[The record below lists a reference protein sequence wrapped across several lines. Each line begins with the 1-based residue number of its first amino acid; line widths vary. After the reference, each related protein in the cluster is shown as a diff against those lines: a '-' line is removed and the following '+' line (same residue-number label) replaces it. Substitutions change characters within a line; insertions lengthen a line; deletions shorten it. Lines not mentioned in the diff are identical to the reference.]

1 MEFSVDK
8 FDFENIKLKTP
19 KALQGGT
26 YSAKL
31 VLNDKPVIIQTPKCK
46 TKNGIHNTSK
56 NAYCDLLMNIDH
68 NEFIE
73 SLEKF
78 QEKMRSLI
86 LENGD
91 DWFHESPTI
100 DEIEYNWNNSI
111 RPYKKK
117 NFLIRTFI
125 SKNKAL
131 NKFNLQIYNSNGE
144 LIEDTENI
152 NSDNTVVCILELQNL
167 KFSSQSFHLEIIL
180 RQVMVI
186 KEEPLFNKC
195 LIKLDNKKTENT
207 ETEDKIITTQ
217 QLSESNNIEDA
228 VEDTVENNNTNDDNN
243 NTDDNNKTTDN
254 NILEKSVK
262 QSEVSEEESEDE
274 SDQSDEESDNENI
287 DISKNNINNLETSKV
302 NLVINEEPPT
312 EKTPISNVVEIE
324 DNEKKP
330 KTLEKM
336 TELEEINLNIDN
348 ESTIKLKNPNE
359 VYLDIYRAAKQKAKQ
374 AKKQAIKAYLEAK
387 KIKDLYLLD
396 SIDTSED
403 ESDTELE
410 LFSEN

>member
-217 QLSESNNIEDA
+217 RLSESNDIENA
-228 VEDTVENNNTNDDNN
+228 VEDTVENNNNDDDINNTNDNNNTTDDNN
-243 NTDDNNKTTDN
+243 NTTDDNK
-254 NILEKSVK
+254 LEKFVK
-262 QSEVSEEESEDE
+262 QSKYLTM
-274 SDQSDEESDNENI
+274 NLKMNL
-287 DISKNNINNLETSKV
+287 NNL
-302 NLVINEEPPT
+302 
-312 EKTPISNVVEIE
+312 
-324 DNEKKP
+324 
-330 KTLEKM
+330 
-336 TELEEINLNIDN
+336 
-348 ESTIKLKNPNE
+348 
-359 VYLDIYRAAKQKAKQ
+359 
-374 AKKQAIKAYLEAK
+374 
-387 KIKDLYLLD
+387 
-396 SIDTSED
+396 
-403 ESDTELE
+403 
-410 LFSEN
+410 

>member
-131 NKFNLQIYNSNGE
+131 NKFNLQIYNNNGE

-152 NSDNTVVCILELQNL
+152 NSNNSVVCIIELQNL

-195 LIKLDNKKTENT
+195 LIKLDNKKTDNT
-207 ETEDKIITTQ
+207 ETKDKIITKQ
-217 QLSESNNIEDA
+217 QLSESNNLNIK
-228 VEDTVENNNTNDDNN
+228 DTVQYNNTIDDNTTDDNTTDDNN
-243 NTDDNNKTTDN
+243 NATDN

-262 QSEVSEEESEDE
+262 QSEVSESESEDE

-287 DISKNNINNLETSKV
+287 DISKNNINNLEASKV
-302 NLVINEEPPT
+302 NLVINEEPPP

-324 DNEKKP
+324 DNEKKT
-330 KTLEKM
+330 KNFRKSDR
-336 TELEEINLNIDN
+336 IRRD
-348 ESTIKLKNPNE
+348 KLK
-359 VYLDIYRAAKQKAKQ
+359 YR
-374 AKKQAIKAYLEAK
+374 
-387 KIKDLYLLD
+387 
-396 SIDTSED
+396 
-403 ESDTELE
+403 
-410 LFSEN
+410 